1 MDIIKNLVK
10 ENKYSVKC
18 PFEMT
23 PEIIVV
29 HNTANDASA
38 VNEIKYMIN
47 NNNQVSYHYAVDDR
61 VIVQGIPEDRNAWH
75 AGDGVYGEGNR
86 NGIAIEICYSKS
98 GGKKFQDAEILA
110 TKFIAEKL
118 KERGWGIDKVK
129 KHQDFSGKYCPHR
142 TLDMGWPRF
151 LNMVQTELNILNK
164 ANGIAIMGKST
175 KSAATLQAELQCK
188 NPALNPR
195 FKDIANTYLKIGA
208 KYNVKGDIA
217 FCQMAHETGW
227 LKFGGQVSESQ
238 NNFAGIGATN
248 SGAKGAIFATIED
261 GVTAHIQHL
270 YAYATSLDLP
280 TGERLIDPRF
290 NLVKRGI
297 AHNWTDLNG
306 RWAVPGTTY
315 GQSILKIYDAIKD
328 IKSDYPK
335 WRAFGDKWYYYTSAD
350 DYVKASAGQLRW
362 INDNGRR
369 YLVDESGAML
379 ADVVINK
386 SGEVNGY

>member
-1 MDIIKNLVK
+1 MDIIKNLVA
-10 ENKYSVKC
+10 ENKYGVKC

-38 VNEIKYMIN
+38 INEIAYMISN
-47 NNNQVSYHYAVDDR
+47 DNQVSYHYAVDDR
-61 VIVQGIPEDRNAWH
+61 VIVQGIPEDRNAWN
-75 AGDGVYGEGNR
+75 AGDGAYGEGNR

-98 GGKKFQDAEILA
+98 GGKKFDDAEILA
-110 TKFIAEKL
+110 SKFIAEKL
-118 KERGWGIDKVK
+118 KERGWDIDRVK

-142 TLDMGWPRF
+142 TLDFGWPRF
-151 LNMVQTELNILNK
+151 LNMVQAELNLLNK
-164 ANGIAIMGKST
+164 TNGIAIIGKST
-175 KSAATLQAELQCK
+175 KSAAALQSELQSK
-188 NPALNPR
+188 NPALNQR
-195 FKDIANTYLKIGA
+195 FKDIANIYLKVGA

-227 LKFGGQVSESQ
+227 LKFGGQVLESQ

-248 SGAKGAIFATIED
+248 GGAKGAVFASIED

-280 TGERLIDPRF
+280 TSERLIDPRF

-297 AHNWTDLNG
+297 APNWTDLNG

-315 GQSILKIYDAIKD
+315 GQSILKIYDAITD

-362 INDNGRR
+362 INDNDRR
-369 YLVDESGAML
+369 YLVDDSGVML
-379 ADVVINK
+379 ANVVINK
-386 SGEVNGY
+386 SGEVNGC

>member
-38 VNEIKYMIN
+38 INEIAYMIN
-47 NNNQVSYHYAVDDR
+47 NDKQVSYHYAVDDR
-61 VIVQGIPEDRNAWH
+61 VIVQGIPEDRNAWN
-75 AGDGVYGEGNR
+75 AGDGAYGEGNR

-98 GGKKFQDAEILA
+98 GGKKFEDAEILA

-118 KERGWGIDKVK
+118 KERGWGIDRVK

-142 TLDMGWPRF
+142 TLDMGWTRF
-151 LNMVQTELNILNK
+151 LNMVQAELNLLNK
-164 ANGIAIMGKST
+164 TNGIAIMGKSI
-175 KSAATLQAELQCK
+175 KSAATLQAVLQSK
-188 NPALNPR
+188 NPALNQR
-195 FKDIANTYLKIGA
+195 FNDIANIYLKVGA

-248 SGAKGAIFATIED
+248 GGAKGAVFASIED

-270 YAYATSLDLP
+270 YAYATPLDLP
-280 TGERLIDPRF
+280 TSERLIDPRF

-297 AHNWTDLNG
+297 APNWTDLNG

-315 GQSILKIYDAIKD
+315 GQSILKIYDAITD
-328 IKSDYPK
+328 IKTDYPK

-350 DYVKASAGQLRW
+350 AYVKASAGQLRW

-369 YLVDESGAML
+369 YLVDDSGVML
-379 ADVVINK
+379 ANVVINK
-386 SGEVNGY
+386 SGEVNGC

>member
-1 MDIIKNLVK
+1 MDVIKNLVA
-10 ENKYSVKC
+10 EDKYCIKC
-18 PFEMT
+18 PNAMT
-23 PEIIVV
+23 PEFIVV

-38 VNEIKYMIN
+38 RNEVSYMIRN
-47 NNNQVSYHYAVDDR
+47 DNQVSYHYAIDDKE
-61 VIVQGIPEDRNAWH
+61 IVQGIPEDRNAWH
-75 AGDGVYGEGNR
+75 AGDGANGVGNR
-86 NGIAIEICYSKS
+86 KGIAVEICYSKS
-98 GGKKFQDAEILA
+98 GGKKFDDAEILA
-110 TKFIAEKL
+110 TKFIAFKL
-118 KERGWGIDKVK
+118 KEKGWGIEKVK

-142 TLDMGWPRF
+142 TLDIGWTRF
-151 LNMVQTELNILNK
+151 LNMIQAELNELNK
-164 ANGIAIMGKST
+164 DNGIAIMGKSF
-175 KSAATLQAELQCK
+175 KSAAALQAELQSK
-188 NPALNPR
+188 NPTLNPR

-248 SGAKGAIFATIED
+248 GGAKGAVFASIED

-270 YAYATSLDLP
+270 YAYASSLDLP
-280 TGERLIDPRF
+280 KGEYLIDPRF

-297 AHNWTDLNG
+297 APYWTDLNG

-315 GQSILKIYDAIKD
+315 GQSILKIYNAVTD

-335 WRAFGDKWYYYTSAD
+335 WRAFGNKWYYYTSAD
-350 DYVKASAGQLRW
+350 DYAKASAGQLRW
-362 INDNGRR
+362 INDNGKR

-379 ADVVINK
+379 ANVAINK
-386 SGEVNGY
+386 SGEVNGC

>member
-75 AGDGVYGEGNR
+75 AGDGAYGEGNR

-98 GGKKFQDAEILA
+98 GGKKFEDAEILA
-110 TKFIAEKL
+110 TKLIAEKL

-142 TLDMGWPRF
+142 TLDKGWTRF
-151 LNMVQTELNILNK
+151 LNMVQDELNILNK

-175 KSAATLQAELQCK
+175 KSAATLQAVLQSK
-188 NPALNPR
+188 NPALNQR
-195 FKDIANTYLKIGA
+195 FKNIANTYLKIGA

-248 SGAKGAIFATIED
+248 GGAKGAVFASIED

-280 TGERLIDPRF
+280 IGERLIDPRF

-297 AHNWTDLNG
+297 APNWTYLNG

-362 INDNGRR
+362 IKDNDRR
-369 YLVDESGAML
+369 YLVDDSGVMVAN
-379 ADVVINK
+379 VVINK
-386 SGEVNGY
+386 SGEVNGC